1 MAPNTLLRKW
11 ATRSRSLASVSVRL
25 RRKRCASCAIRHA
38 REVYARLLK
47 EVCRNL
53 QRQVAKIEM
62 AELAP
67 SVQCVFA
74 IRRRAVRRGSLIN
87 LQACSLI
94 FFALQSPYPRQR
106 F

>member
-62 AELAP
+62 AENLACP
-67 SVQCVFA
+67 ERSMRVRDPA
-74 IRRRAVRRGSLIN
+74 ARRAVRRGSPYK
-87 LQACSLI
+87 
-94 FFALQSPYPRQR
+94 SPGMLAH